1 VKLPR
6 PRAKLSVRSF
16 VAAELKIKKV
26 FPRLAESVESE
37 EKVILIS
44 CLCKSKQRARRRSVR
59 SNVRSHLACFIG
71 VERGREFEKK
81 SQESA
86 SYTTKTKK
94 SKKRVKKL
102 LKVFFER

>member
-1 VKLPR
+1 MKLPR

-81 SQESA
+81 IARIRELHDEN
-86 SYTTKTKK
+86 KK
-94 SKKRVKKL
+94 K
-102 LKVFFER
+102 